1 MSLKRKQTGSLYIV
15 VIFVLV
21 VMGFLAMSL
30 SRIEWSNNDAHTKDI
45 IGLQAA
51 LLAHSANELA
61 LIELYPFRSS
71 PSAAFDV
78 SGACSALSGAVK
90 TIPSAVDCQG
100 VQISCEPRG
109 GELAD
114 GKRLYVIRSEAI
126 CGTGINTM
134 QRSQEVWVRE

>member
-30 SRIEWSNNDAHTKDI
+30 NRIEWSNNDAHTKDI
-45 IGLQAA
+45 MGLQAA
-51 LLAHSANELA
+51 LSAHSANELA
-61 LIELYPFRSS
+61 LIELYPLRASV
-71 PSAAFDV
+71 SAAFDV
-78 SGACSALSGAVK
+78 ATTCSAVNGTVK
-90 TIPSAVDCQG
+90 TMPSAVNCQS

-109 GELAD
+109 GVLLD
-114 GKRLYVIRSEAI
+114 GKQLYVLRSEAI